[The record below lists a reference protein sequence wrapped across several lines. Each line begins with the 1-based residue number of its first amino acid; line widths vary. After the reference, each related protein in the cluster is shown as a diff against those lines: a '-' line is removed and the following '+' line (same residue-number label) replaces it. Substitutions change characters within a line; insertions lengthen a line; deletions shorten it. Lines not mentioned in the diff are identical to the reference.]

1 MVDQEINDEKRRAYG
16 DVAERNHG
24 ALGGVLQ
31 IGVVENDVG
40 RLPPSSSVTGFKSRA
55 AVW

>member
-1 MVDQEINDEKRRAYG
+1 MVDQEINDEKCRAHG
-16 DVAERNHG
+16 DVAKRNHG

-31 IGVVENDVG
+31 IGVVM
-40 RLPPSSSVTGFKSRA
+40 SVTGFKSRA